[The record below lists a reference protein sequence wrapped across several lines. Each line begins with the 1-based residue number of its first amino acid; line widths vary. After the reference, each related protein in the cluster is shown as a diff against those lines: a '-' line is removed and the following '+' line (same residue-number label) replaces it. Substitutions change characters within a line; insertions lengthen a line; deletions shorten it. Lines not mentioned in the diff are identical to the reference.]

1 MAMDMVQPQLEQ
13 HRRPRVQLEFKEQ
26 RQELWVLQYINGQ
39 AKEFRIP
46 QDIAG
51 QVNLEDQRLL
61 HSMPKQHKVFLEHKR
76 LNIHGRL
83 MDVPT
88 LG

>member
-1 MAMDMVQPQLEQ
+1 MAMDVVQPQLEQ

-26 RQELWVLQYINGQ
+26 RQELWVRQHINGQ
-39 AKEFRIP
+39 AKELLIL

-51 QVNLEDQRLL
+51 QVNLEDRHRL
-61 HSMPKQHKVFLEHKR
+61 HSMPKQHKVFLERKH
-76 LNIHGRL
+76 LSIHGRL